1 MFINKKSDHNLHCPM
16 VPPMV
21 PPWSASGP
29 RSMGDRGTREDDLTV
44 AVGQIVEA
52 NTALQQQLAR
62 GFPRQILE
70 AWDAHLDIAWAV
82 GTPFRGEC

>member
-1 MFINKKSDHNLHCPM
+1 MVITHDTPMVPM

-21 PPWSASGP
+21 PPMGNHP

-70 AWDAHLDIAWAV
+70 AWEA
-82 GTPFRGEC
+82 

>member
-1 MFINKKSDHNLHCPM
+1 MGNH
-16 VPPMV
+16 
-21 PPWSASGP
+21 P

-70 AWDAHLDIAWAV
+70 AWEAWLMDPLV
-82 GTPFRGEC
+82 PWKTIGKRKMMVEWDLIGFYGMRGT